1 MTIDCKVQV
10 KHLNLKNLSPNKIF
24 KTFYQHSSLMPVTLK
39 SIYKEILI
47 SK

>member
-1 MTIDCKVQV
+1 MTIDCKFQV
-10 KHLNLKNLSPNKIF
+10 KHLNLRSLGPSKIF
-24 KTFYQHSSLMPVTLK
+24 KTFSQHSSLMPVTLK